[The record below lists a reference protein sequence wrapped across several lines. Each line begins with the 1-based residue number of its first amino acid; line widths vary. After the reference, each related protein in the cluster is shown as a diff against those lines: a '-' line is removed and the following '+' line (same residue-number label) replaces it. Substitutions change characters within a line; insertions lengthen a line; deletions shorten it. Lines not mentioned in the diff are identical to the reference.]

1 MDRTDIIGNLT
12 KDAEVRKTASGQCVC
27 NFTVAVNNR
36 RDKDKARTKYYD
48 CGLWGKRAESTLPQ
62 YLTKGKKVWVSGDVN
77 ARAYIPKEGGEPKV
91 VLTLMVDEIELLGG
105 EIQANSDNREGNTQS
120 SKQATSSPSAP
131 KAPTANTSSSS
142 SDWDESGDLA
152 F

>member
-105 EIQANSDNREGNTQS
+105 DVRANGDNSEGGSQLSSQS
-120 SKQATSSPSAP
+120 TPPPAP
-131 KAPTANTSSSS
+131 KAPTATTSSSS